1 MAPYL
6 PNGIILLRITFI
18 VVMPWRVVI
27 SKITNFPY
35 ICEGNDPCEM
45 KEIKIKRWKSPCGE
59 LVIGSFD
66 GRLCMCD
73 WGRESVIR
81 RLTRY
86 LDAPVVEGDT
96 CVIEETICRLEE
108 YFAGKRQDFDLP
120 LLLAGTDF
128 QRDVWNAITS
138 IPYGDTISYHALA
151 CMSGNTAAVRA
162 VANAV
167 GANALSV
174 IIPCHRVVGAN
185 GSMTGYAGGIDAKI
199 KLLGIERDYRLSF

>member
-1 MAPYL
+1 
-6 PNGIILLRITFI
+6 
-18 VVMPWRVVI
+18 
-27 SKITNFPY
+27 
-35 ICEGNDPCEM
+35 M

-108 YFAGKRQDFDLP
+108 YLRENVKILICLCCLP
-120 LLLAGTDF
+120 
-128 QRDVWNAITS
+128 
-138 IPYGDTISYHALA
+138 ALIF
-151 CMSGNTAAVRA
+151 SGMCGMR
-162 VANAV
+162 
-167 GANALSV
+167 
-174 IIPCHRVVGAN
+174 
-185 GSMTGYAGGIDAKI
+185 
-199 KLLGIERDYRLSF
+199 